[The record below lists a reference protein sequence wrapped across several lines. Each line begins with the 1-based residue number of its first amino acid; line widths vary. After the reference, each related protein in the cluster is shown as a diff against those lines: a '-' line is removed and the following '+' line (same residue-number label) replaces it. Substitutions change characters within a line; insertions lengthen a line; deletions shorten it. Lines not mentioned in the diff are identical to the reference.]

1 MCATTMRVRV
11 CVQALE
17 VEMRFGLIPDEA
29 HDRVVVLRRMLRD
42 ARGDTSFGSVVRA
55 DAGIVASL
63 GRSVAASA
71 AHVASEEAAVG
82 EHGVCPHTHLE
93 EWHGAPEPF
102 HCKRCKA
109 AVTDAARVEH
119 ERRRAD
125 EVRAG
130 EQACMCR
137 VGYGDC
143 DEWCVC
149 GRRVQR
155 MAAMQR

>member
-1 MCATTMRVRV
+1 M
-11 CVQALE
+11 
-17 VEMRFGLIPDEA
+17 
-29 HDRVVVLRRMLRD
+29 
-42 ARGDTSFGSVVRA
+42 
-55 DAGIVASL
+55 
-63 GRSVAASA
+63 AASA
-71 AHVASEEAAVG
+71 AHIASEEAAVG

-137 VGYGDC
+137 GCMVIVTSGV
-143 DEWCVC
+143 CVAGEC
-149 GRRVQR
+149 RGWQ
-155 MAAMQR
+155 